1 MHHQDPSGQPEGGS
15 GFAVG
20 DLLRIA
26 RRRWL
31 LIASVVFS
39 ITGIAA
45 AVLYSIPNR
54 YEASATVQIDPRKRT
69 IVQIENVTS
78 DLRTE
83 TPIVESEVE
92 ILKSRAVIGRV
103 IDDLGLRQ
111 DPEFNEPGMLASVL
125 SKLGLTTWAQQS
137 AKKAPGERVSR
148 DPIADL
154 LASEGSM
161 RLDPLRDSVASA
173 FISKLRVLRVRNS
186 LLIDIRFVSKDA
198 VKAARIVNAI
208 ADAYLKDQIEN
219 KVRATTGA
227 TDLLE
232 QKLDGLRQ
240 QLYDSE
246 RKVAQF
252 KTDNNI
258 IDSEGQ
264 LLSEKQLARSMEELV
279 RARNASA
286 EAQAKYEQVKTLLKH
301 QSDLSG
307 VGDVLASPTIRMLK
321 EQHSRL
327 TRQQAEL
334 LTRYGQKHPTMQKV
348 NAEARDIQQ
357 KIDQEAS
364 QIVVNLRTELDVAT
378 DRERQL
384 TASLEG
390 LKVKQGDVRDAAVKL
405 RELEREAMSSKQ
417 VFEALLAR
425 YKQTAETQSIQV
437 ADARIIEMADVPL
450 YPISPKRR
458 QMLMAATA
466 LALAAGFGLAFLLE
480 FMAPGLRRPEDV
492 ERTLSAAHIG
502 SIPQLEIN
510 AATTIAAGARI
521 AIAQPR
527 SLFAEAIGS
536 ARHEIDQQ
544 WQSAGPR
551 VILVASTLPGE
562 GTTLIASN
570 LAHHYAVS
578 GARTL
583 LIDADLRMSKL
594 THQLGLTGRPGLREV
609 LAGYMTPEAAVLRD
623 STTGLSVMPATS
635 GAPQRT
641 SAPEALASASLGQI
655 FAILKGRYDVI
666 IVDAPPLL
674 PVVDGRIVADHADQI
689 VMTMSW
695 RKTPTDLAKRAI
707 KLLGY
712 NAERVAGVIVNQVDP
727 QEIQNALG
735 YTEVAPMPERRR
747 RRAA

>member
-1 MHHQDPSGQPEGGS
+1 MNHHDTSQHPSEGGS
-15 GFAVG
+15 GFAVA
-20 DLLRIA
+20 DLLGMA
-26 RRRWL
+26 RRRWR
-31 LIASVVFS
+31 LITLISTS
-39 ITGIAA
+39 IIAIAA
-45 AVLYSIPNR
+45 AVLISIPNR

-78 DLRTE
+78 DLRTD

-111 DPEFNEPGMLASVL
+111 DAEFNEPGMKTKLLAM
-125 SKLGLTTWAQQS
+125 LGLNTWAL
-137 AKKAPGERVSR
+137 KTEKPDPTERRSR

-154 LASEGSM
+154 LASDGGA
-161 RLDPLRDSVASA
+161 RTDPLRDTIASA
-173 FISKLRVLRVRNS
+173 FMSKLRVLRVRNS
-186 LLIDIRFVSKDA
+186 LLIDIRFTSKDPI
-198 VKAARIVNAI
+198 KAARIVNAI
-208 ADAYLKDQIEN
+208 ADAYIKDQIEN

-232 QKLDGLRQ
+232 QKLEGLKL
-240 QLYDSE
+240 QLYESE
-246 RKVAQF
+246 RKVSQF

-258 IDSEGQ
+258 IDTEGQ
-264 LLSEKQLARSMEELV
+264 LLSERQLARLMEETV
-279 RARNASA
+279 RARNAGA
-286 EAQAKYEQVKTLLKH
+286 EAQAKYEQVRRLATR

-307 VGDVLASPTIRMLK
+307 VGDVLASHTIRMLK
-321 EQHSRL
+321 EQQSRV

-334 LTRYGQKHPTMQKV
+334 QTRYGQKHPAMQKI
-348 NAEARDIQQ
+348 NAEARDIQS
-357 KIDQEAS
+357 KIDIEAS
-364 QIVVNLRTELDVAT
+364 QIIINLKAELDVAT

-384 TASLEG
+384 TASLDK
-390 LKVKQGDVRDAAVKL
+390 LKAQHGDTRDATVRL
-405 RELEREAMSSKQ
+405 RELEREAVSSKQ
-417 VFEALLAR
+417 VFEAFLGR

-450 YPISPKRR
+450 YPISPKRQ
-458 QMLMAATA
+458 QMMLAAVA
-466 LALAAGFGLAFLLE
+466 LALATAFGLAFLLE
-480 FMAPGLRRPEDV
+480 FTAPGLRRPEDV

-502 SIPQLEIN
+502 SIPLLDVN
-510 AATTIAAGARI
+510 AASTMASGTRL
-521 AIAQPR
+521 AISQPR
-527 SLFAEAIGS
+527 SLFAEAIGA

-544 WQSAGPR
+544 WQSPGSR
-551 VILVASTLPGE
+551 IVLVTSTLPGE

-583 LIDADLRMSKL
+583 LIDADLRHAKL
-594 THQLGLTGRPGLREV
+594 THQLGLSGRPGLREV

-623 STTGLSVMPATS
+623 TTTGLNVMPATS
-635 GAPQRT
+635 GAPQKT
-641 SAPEALASASLGQI
+641 SAPEALASSTLVQA

-674 PVVDGRIVADHADQI
+674 PIVDGRLVADHADQI
-689 VMTMSW
+689 VMTMTW
-695 RKTPTDLAKRAI
+695 RKTPTALAKRAI

-712 NAERVAGVIVNQVDP
+712 NAEKVVGVIVNQVDP
-727 QEIQNALG
+727 TEIESALG
-735 YTEVAPMPERRR
+735 YDEPTPERRR